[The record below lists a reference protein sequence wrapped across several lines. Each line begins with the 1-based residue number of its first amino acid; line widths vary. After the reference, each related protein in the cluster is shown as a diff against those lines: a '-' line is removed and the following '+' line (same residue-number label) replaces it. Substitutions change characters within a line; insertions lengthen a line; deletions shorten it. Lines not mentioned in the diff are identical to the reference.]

1 MQPAIQLTF
10 ATREDF
16 EAFIA
21 RECALR
27 TAAPRQP
34 PGPEME
40 AALRSY
46 RESFHELEYGL
57 RELDARI
64 AQHERVLCKVVET
77 NQQLHQRIKALE
89 EDTLVTDW
97 ASEPAAV
104 EAA

>member
-27 TAAPRQP
+27 TAALPV
-34 PGPEME
+34 
-40 AALRSY
+40 
-46 RESFHELEYGL
+46 ELETVK
-57 RELDARI
+57 RI
-64 AQHERVLCKVVET
+64 DQLERVLCKVVET
-77 NQQLHQRIKALE
+77 NQRLNQRVKALE

-97 ASEPAAV
+97 ASEPV
-104 EAA
+104 EKVA